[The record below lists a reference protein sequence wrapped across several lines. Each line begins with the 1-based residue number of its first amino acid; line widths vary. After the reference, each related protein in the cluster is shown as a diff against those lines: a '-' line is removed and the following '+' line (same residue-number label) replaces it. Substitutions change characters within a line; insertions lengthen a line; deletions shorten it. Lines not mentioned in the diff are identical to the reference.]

1 MFSVMVLEVLLPTRA
16 ACGLLIRRS
25 SSHLHREVLRL
36 DGINGY
42 LLKALYSDGS
52 ECERAVVFV
61 AGGRRLLRKRDHGGG
76 FEARRD
82 TWMG

>member
-36 DGINGY
+36 DGIHGY
-42 LLKALYSDGS
+42 LLKALYSDG
-52 ECERAVVFV
+52 AVVFV